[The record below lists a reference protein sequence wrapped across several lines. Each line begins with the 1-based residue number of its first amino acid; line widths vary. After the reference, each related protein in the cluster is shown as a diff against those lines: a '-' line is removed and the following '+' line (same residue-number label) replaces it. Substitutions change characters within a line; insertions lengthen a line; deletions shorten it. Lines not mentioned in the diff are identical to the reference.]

1 MAAKD
6 FDIALVGNPNC
17 GKSTLFNAL
26 TGANQH
32 IGNWPGVTVEKK
44 TGKLKGKPEVTVVDL
59 PGIYSLS
66 PYTLEETVS
75 RDYLMRERP
84 GAVLNIVDG
93 TNLERN
99 LYLSTQVAELG
110 IPMVIAVNMAD
121 QFEKDGIVI
130 DMDKLSERMGVP
142 VVSISALKGDGVDE
156 AVSAL
161 LAAADGGVSPECP
174 VRFSQQ
180 IEGALESI
188 GARIAGVS
196 GNDASRFASVKLFER
211 DSLIAGELGIS
222 LDVEDIIGEVERHC
236 GDASD
241 SLIVEGR
248 YSFIEGVV
256 ADCLSRTKNA
266 GESLTAKIDKVVT
279 NRVLALP
286 IFAVVM
292 FLVYFLSITAVGGP
306 ATDWVNDGLF
316 GDGFFVSGDAEAF
329 AEAKSEY
336 DDAQNAIG
344 AFTDAAA
351 REGIEIDPDDAK
363 GSDAALVQAQEAGV
377 VGEYDSYDEETG
389 EDELVEVDAAAFAE
403 ALEVAEP
410 DPSDYGTWVLGIP
423 VLIGNALDA
432 ANVDERVSACI
443 LDGVVAGVGA
453 VLGFVPQ
460 MLVLFFLLAILEGC
474 GYMARIA
481 FILDRV
487 FRRFGLS
494 GKSFIPMLVSTGCG
508 VPGIMASRTI
518 ESENDRRMTVMT
530 TAFIPC
536 GAKLP
541 IIALIS
547 GAVFGGAWWIAPS
560 VYFMGI
566 ASVLLS
572 GIILKKLK
580 PFAGRPAP
588 FLIELPAYHMPTLGS
603 LLRSMWERGW
613 SFIKKAGTII
623 LLASILIWFVSTY
636 GFSNGSFGV
645 VEDQADS
652 LLAIAGGAVSWIF
665 APLGFGNWQATA
677 ATITGLIAKENV
689 VSTFGILY
697 AGDAGWYAN
706 VQASYTAAAAYAF
719 MAFNMLCAPCF
730 AAIGAI
736 RREMNNAKWFWAA
749 IGYECGWAYAVALV
763 IYQVAGLVSGE
774 LSFSVWSVL
783 ALAVLA
789 GAIFLIVRPNG
800 NGRCREQKSCCVQ
813 Q

>member
-1 MAAKD
+1 
-6 FDIALVGNPNC
+6 
-17 GKSTLFNAL
+17 
-26 TGANQH
+26 
-32 IGNWPGVTVEKK
+32 
-44 TGKLKGKPEVTVVDL
+44 
-59 PGIYSLS
+59 
-66 PYTLEETVS
+66 
-75 RDYLMRERP
+75 
-84 GAVLNIVDG
+84 
-93 TNLERN
+93 
-99 LYLSTQVAELG
+99 
-110 IPMVIAVNMAD
+110 
-121 QFEKDGIVI
+121 
-130 DMDKLSERMGVP
+130 
-142 VVSISALKGDGVDE
+142 
-156 AVSAL
+156 
-161 LAAADGGVSPECP
+161 
-174 VRFSQQ
+174 
-180 IEGALESI
+180 
-188 GARIAGVS
+188 
-196 GNDASRFASVKLFER
+196 
-211 DSLIAGELGIS
+211 
-222 LDVEDIIGEVERHC
+222 
-236 GDASD
+236 
-241 SLIVEGR
+241 
-248 YSFIEGVV
+248 
-256 ADCLSRTKNA
+256 
-266 GESLTAKIDKVVT
+266 
-279 NRVLALP
+279 
-286 IFAVVM
+286 M
-292 FLVYFLSITAVGGP
+292 FR
-306 ATDWVNDGLF
+306 
-316 GDGFFVSGDAEAF
+316 
-329 AEAKSEY
+329 K
-336 DDAQNAIG
+336 
-344 AFTDAAA
+344 
-351 REGIEIDPDDAK
+351 
-363 GSDAALVQAQEAGV
+363 
-377 VGEYDSYDEETG
+377 
-389 EDELVEVDAAAFAE
+389 
-403 ALEVAEP
+403 
-410 DPSDYGTWVLGIP
+410 
-423 VLIGNALDA
+423 
-432 ANVDERVSACI
+432 
-443 LDGVVAGVGA
+443 
-453 VLGFVPQ
+453 
-460 MLVLFFLLAILEGC
+460 
-474 GYMARIA
+474 
-481 FILDRV
+481 
-487 FRRFGLS
+487 FGLS
-494 GKSFIPMLVSTGCG
+494 GKSFIPILVGMGCG

-518 ESENDRRMTVMT
+518 ENQRDRRMTIMT
-530 TAFIPC
+530 TTFIPC

-588 FLIELPAYHMPTLGS
+588 FLMELPAYHMPTPGS
-603 LLRSMWERGW
+603 LLRNMWERGW